1 MRDIYKFK
9 GDANQP
15 EMKKVSPQQL
25 AAQEQKVEV
34 KLSFRQMQKIRS
46 KFGLRQGQI
55 WSDQIQL
62 VLNKI
67 SQ

>member
-9 GDANQP
+9 GDANKP

-25 AAQEQKVEV
+25 ASQEQKVEV
-34 KLSFRQMQKIRS
+34 KLSFRQMQKIRN

-55 WSDQIQL
+55 WSDQIQQ